1 VRSNFASSRASAQ
14 LRTGP
19 GPISADLGDEAHP
32 PLKGEGHEAAT
43 DIARRPLIQLSD
55 GKINCRHAEADL
67 GEGTRGGELRPG
79 GPAAWAT
86 TALVPKIS
94 KTTPCKVAWRSP
106 ACAIPPRHL
115 TRRANHLQYSIIT
128 PSAERKPTWQQR
140 RGDETTR
147 RLPPQHR
154 RSSCTPRPLTRVT
167 SPCNL
172 MRTRQRRVHRIP
184 PHGRRHPPPA
194 SDSEWRGGSASR
206 SEDGVGG
213 AATRTARER
222 CPHPACTQ
230 RGVNP
235 RSGG

>member
-1 VRSNFASSRASAQ
+1 MLTDRHP
-14 LRTGP
+14 T
-19 GPISADLGDEAHP
+19 PIGDAIDP
-32 PLKGEGHEAAT
+32 PPPGEGHEAAT

-67 GEGTRGGELRPG
+67 GEGTRGRELRPG

-94 KTTPCKVAWRSP
+94 KTTPCKVAWRSL
-106 ACAIPPRHL
+106 ACAIPRRRL

-140 RGDETTR
+140 RGDGTTR

-172 MRTRQRRVHRIP
+172 MRTRQRRVQRIP
-184 PHGRRHPPPA
+184 PYGRRHPSSRERQRVA
-194 SDSEWRGGSASR
+194 GRVGLAQRGRGGGCRHTHGS
-206 SEDGVGG
+206 
-213 AATRTARER
+213 
-222 CPHPACTQ
+222 
-230 RGVNP
+230 
-235 RSGG
+235 